1 LSLEWLSRVERPVP
15 RGVSI
20 EETPGGFTIRWVLP
34 LPGPT
39 ALAAWVGLVSLLSAG
54 AALQRQLTP
63 AGPQAPPG
71 FLAGSIALFVGFGA
85 LALALWRLKR
95 HGSLAVTPT
104 HVIATGAGA
113 AWRGKVL
120 VSALN
125 AVVRSERIAGRVLR
139 GDVDSVT
146 RFFGRYTTEGSS
158 AEEDMVLVPTLTAV
172 NKRLERTVLFR
183 TLPSEAL
190 GHWLEEVMY
199 AWLEHRR
206 SRAPRPTDARDAVR
220 SAR

>member
-1 LSLEWLSRVERPVP
+1 
-15 RGVSI
+15 VSI
-20 EETPGGFTIRWVLP
+20 EETPGGFTIRWRLP
-34 LPGPT
+34 LLGPT
-39 ALAAWVGLVSLLSAG
+39 VFAGLVAFISLGYAATALVRRLSPEA
-54 AALQRQLTP
+54 
-63 AGPQAPPG
+63 PQASTG
-71 FLAGSIALFVGFGA
+71 FLVGSTALFVASAG